1 MVGTGQQ
8 RSGLKKREEVLT
20 SIQSRGHG
28 ELLAYSEMVSRVDD
42 VVDTVTLGNQV
53 HLERRSDH

>member
-1 MVGTGQQ
+1 MVGTGGQ
-8 RSGLKKREEVLT
+8 RGGLESGEEART

-28 ELLAYSEMVSRVDD
+28 ELLADSEMVSRVND

-53 HLERRSDH
+53 HLEE